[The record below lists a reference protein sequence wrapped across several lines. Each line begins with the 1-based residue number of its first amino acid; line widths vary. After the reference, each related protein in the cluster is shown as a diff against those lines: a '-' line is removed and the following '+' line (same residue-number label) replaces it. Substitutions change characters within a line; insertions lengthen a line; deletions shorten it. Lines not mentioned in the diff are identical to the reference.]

1 MSRTMISFT
10 LHTFSTVSQKLFTF
24 EFMDLTPIWL
34 TLKLASITALIL
46 LLIGLPLA
54 YWLSKGRSIAKII
67 LEAIITM
74 PLVLPPS
81 VLGFY
86 LLLAFSP
93 QHGVGK
99 WLQQVFNVQLVFS
112 FQGLILASVIYSMPF
127 MIGPIKSALQQLP
140 VSLSQASYT
149 LGKTERQTFIHVL
162 LPNIRASVLTAV
174 ILTFAHTLGEFGVV
188 LMIGGNIPGITR
200 VASIAVYDSV
210 ENQDYSAANAYS
222 LILFSITFVM
232 VISVFVF
239 NKYKAKSPLE

>member
-1 MSRTMISFT
+1 
-10 LHTFSTVSQKLFTF
+10 
-24 EFMDLTPIWL
+24 MDLTPIWL
-34 TLKLASITALIL
+34 TLKLASITTLVL
-46 LLIGLPLA
+46 LLIGLLVA
-54 YWLSKGRSIAKII
+54 YWLSKGRSIIKII

-93 QHGVGK
+93 QHGIGK
-99 WLQQVFNVQLVFS
+99 WLHETFNIQFVFS

-140 VSLSQASYT
+140 LSLSQASYT
-149 LGKTERQTFIHVL
+149 LGKTEKQTFIKVL
-162 LPNIRASVLTAV
+162 LPNIRSSVLTAI

-188 LMIGGNIPGITR
+188 LMIGGNIPNVTR

-210 ENQDYSAANAYS
+210 ENMDYHAANIYS
-222 LILFSITFVM
+222 LILFSITFIM

>member
-1 MSRTMISFT
+1 
-10 LHTFSTVSQKLFTF
+10 
-24 EFMDLTPIWL
+24 MDLTPIWL
-34 TLKLASITALIL
+34 TLKLASITTLVLLI
-46 LLIGLPLA
+46 IGLPLA
-54 YWLSKGRSIAKII
+54 YWLSKGRSIIKII

-99 WLQQVFNVQLVFS
+99 WLHETFNLQLVFS

-140 VSLSQASYT
+140 VSLSQASYS
-149 LGKTERQTFIHVL
+149 LGKTKWQTFVNVL
-162 LPNIRASVLTAV
+162 VPNIKPSLLTAV
-174 ILTFAHTLGEFGVV
+174 VLTFAHTLGEFGVV
-188 LMIGGNIPGITR
+188 LMIGGNIPNVTR

-210 ENQDYSAANAYS
+210 ENMDYSAANVYS

-232 VISVFVF
+232 VIAVFIF
-239 NKYKAKSPLE
+239 NKYQLKSPLE